1 MDCATISDDK
11 RLSAA
16 RNIFEHLA
24 EQLDA
29 RFSVRL
35 WDGSIVPLGRH
46 TDHAYCITISGP
58 GVLGSILRRPTLET
72 LVRHYAAGH
81 IDFEGGDLL
90 TFVEL
95 ARQKKVKIKG
105 RHLRKSFLLKR
116 ALPLLLAFEDKV
128 QPAHEYA
135 DDKTGRQQ
143 ARRDDKKFIQFHYD
157 IGNDFYALFLDP
169 EMQYSCAYFTDWDNP
184 LEQAQHDKL
193 EMICKKLRL
202 QPGERFLDIGS
213 GWGGLLCHAAKTYG
227 VKAHGVTLSQTQHD
241 YTVEKV
247 RQLGLEDQVTVELR
261 NYESLDGEYDKIAS
275 IGMYEHVGIANYPA
289 YFGKLNNLLR
299 DRGILLNHGITRRAK
314 RSRRWL
320 RKTPPEKRL
329 ILKYI
334 FPGSELD
341 HIGHSL
347 EVIEAHGVEVH
358 DVECWRE
365 HYALTCRLWH
375 RRLVA
380 NKDKAITQI
389 GLEKYRMWIA
399 YLAGVSFAFNDGSL
413 RIYQTVATKHKSK
426 GPSGLPP
433 TRADLYGEV
442 SMGRRGRVRG
452 LQAGTAGGVGVAI

>member
-1 MDCATISDDK
+1 MGGATIFDHK
-11 RLSAA
+11 RLNAA

-24 EQLDA
+24 ERLDT
-29 RFSVRL
+29 RFCVRL

-46 TDHAYCITISGP
+46 ADPAHCITISGP

-90 TFVEL
+90 TFIGL
-95 ARQKKVKIKG
+95 ARQKKVKIKA
-105 RHLRKSFLLKR
+105 RHLRKGFLLKH
-116 ALPLLLAFEDKV
+116 ALPLLFAFEDKV
-128 QPAHEYA
+128 QLAHAYT
-135 DDKTGRQQ
+135 DDATGRQQ
-143 ARRDDKKFIQFHYD
+143 TRRDDKKFIQFHYD
-157 IGNDFYALFLDP
+157 IGNDFYALFLDA

-202 QPGERFLDIGS
+202 QPGERFLDIGC
-213 GWGGLLCHAAKTYG
+213 GWGGLLCHAAKRYG

-241 YTVEKV
+241 YAVEKV
-247 RQLGLEDQVTVELR
+247 RRLGLEDQVRVELR

-275 IGMYEHVGIANYPA
+275 IGMYEHVGIANYPT
-289 YFGKLNNLLR
+289 YFGKLNSLLR
-299 DRGILLNHGITRRAK
+299 DRGLLLNHGITRRVK
-314 RSRRWL
+314 RSRRKF
-320 RKTPPEKRL
+320 RRMVPEKRL
-329 ILKYI
+329 LLKYI

-347 EVIEAHGVEVH
+347 EVMEARGFEVR

-375 RRLVA
+375 QRLVA
-380 NKDKAITQI
+380 NKDKAIAQI
-389 GLEKYRMWIA
+389 GLEKYRMWMA
-399 YLAGVSFAFNDGSL
+399 YLAGASFAFDDGAL
-413 RIYQTVATKHKSK
+413 RIYQTLATKQKSK

-433 TRADLYGEV
+433 TRAGLYG
-442 SMGRRGRVRG
+442 
-452 LQAGTAGGVGVAI
+452 

>member
-1 MDCATISDDK
+1 MGDATTSDDK
-11 RLSAA
+11 RLNAA

-24 EQLDA
+24 ERLDT
-29 RFSVRL
+29 RFCVRL
-35 WDGSIVPLGRH
+35 WDGSIVPLGRNADSAH
-46 TDHAYCITISGP
+46 CITISGP

-90 TFVEL
+90 AFIGL
-95 ARQKKVKIKG
+95 ARQKKAKVKG
-105 RHLRKSFLLKR
+105 RHLRKGFLLKH

-128 QPAHEYA
+128 QLAHEYT
-135 DDKTGRQQ
+135 DDATGRRQ

-169 EMQYSCAYFTDWDNP
+169 EMQYSCAYFTDWDNS

-202 QPGERFLDIGS
+202 QPGERFLDIGC
-213 GWGGLLCHAAKTYG
+213 GWGGLLCHAAKNYG

-247 RQLGLEDQVTVELR
+247 RRLGLEDRVRVELR

-275 IGMYEHVGIANYPA
+275 IGMYEHVGIANYPT
-289 YFGKLNNLLR
+289 YFGKLNDLLR
-299 DRGILLNHGITRRAK
+299 DRGILLNHGITRRVK
-314 RSRRWL
+314 RSRRKF
-320 RKTPPEKRL
+320 RRMVPEKRL
-329 ILKYI
+329 LLKHI

-341 HIGHSL
+341 HIGNSL
-347 EVIEAHGVEVH
+347 KVMEAHGFEIR
-358 DVECWRE
+358 DVENWRE

-375 RRLVA
+375 QRLVA
-380 NKDKAITQI
+380 NKDKAIAQI
-389 GLEKYRMWIA
+389 GSEKYRMWIA
-399 YLAGVSFAFNDGSL
+399 YLAGVSFAFNDGAL
-413 RIYQTVATKHKSK
+413 RIYQTVAIKQKSK

-433 TRADLYGEV
+433 TRADLYG
-442 SMGRRGRVRG
+442 
-452 LQAGTAGGVGVAI
+452 